1 MVGEECQEIE
11 READLPTFMLCEWK
25 DRAKL
30 GPQRKGGGGPFYSD
44 GLFRRL
50 HLCRSAAPN
59 VTTASVQYIVLR
71 VCAR

>member
-30 GPQRKGGGGPFYSD
+30 GPQRKGGV
-44 GLFRRL
+44 
-50 HLCRSAAPN
+50 RSIPMVCSEDYTCAAALPR
-59 VTTASVQYIVLR
+59 T
-71 VCAR
+71 